1 MDHLP
6 RLRLLPHV
14 CAICYLIPFK
24 FEARETGSVLYMSN
38 CIMGL
43 WIMGTADAIASV
55 LAVTKLRVKLG
66 QNSSLKRSQSH
77 AKQQNLKLHVRL
89 SQCYV
94 KLHHGTVLGMLSL
107 LLLAGLK
114 FALQTVLQCSLA
126 PHCQSLRPDCI
137 IELSWAI
144 SSFIVYMMQSC
155 PRKWV
160 KIRPGGGGTRS
171 LMGDAR
177 MANERLREQQK

>member
-14 CAICYLIPFK
+14 CTICYLIPFK
-24 FEARETGSVLYMSN
+24 FEARGTGSVLYMSN

-43 WIMGTADAIASV
+43 WIMGTADAIASL
-55 LAVTKLRVKLG
+55 LAITKLRGKLR
-66 QNSSLKRSQSH
+66 QNSSQSH
-77 AKQQNLKLHVRL
+77 AKQQNLKLRVRL
-89 SQCYV
+89 GRCYV

-114 FALQTVLQCSLA
+114 FVLQTVLQCSLA
-126 PHCQSLRPDCI
+126 PHCQSLCPDCI
-137 IELSWAI
+137 IEVSWAI

-155 PRKWV
+155 VRNWV

-177 MANERLREQQK
+177 MANERLRGQK

>member
-1 MDHLP
+1 
-6 RLRLLPHV
+6 
-14 CAICYLIPFK
+14 
-24 FEARETGSVLYMSN
+24 
-38 CIMGL
+38 
-43 WIMGTADAIASV
+43 MGTADAIASV
-55 LAVTKLRVKLG
+55 LAITKLRGKLG

-89 SQCYV
+89 GQCYV
-94 KLHHGTVLGMLSL
+94 KLHHGTVLGMLSR

-114 FALQTVLQCSLA
+114 FVLQTVLQCSLA
-126 PHCQSLRPDCI
+126 PYCQSLRPDCI

-160 KIRPGGGGTRS
+160 KIRPGRGGTRS
-171 LMGDAR
+171 VMGDAR
-177 MANERLREQQK
+177 MANERLRGYNRRRRLKSCSFIHAF

>member
-1 MDHLP
+1 M
-6 RLRLLPHV
+6 
-14 CAICYLIPFK
+14 CYLLSYSFQVCGAWDWVGAIYVKLHHGTVDHGDGGCYRFSIGYYKIARETASKFVPQTVPVSCETSK
-24 FEARETGSVLYMSN
+24 FEVARETG
-38 CIMGL
+38 
-43 WIMGTADAIASV
+43 
-55 LAVTKLRVKLG
+55 
-66 QNSSLKRSQSH
+66 
-77 AKQQNLKLHVRL
+77 
-89 SQCYV
+89 QCYV

>member
-1 MDHLP
+1 
-6 RLRLLPHV
+6 
-14 CAICYLIPFK
+14 
-24 FEARETGSVLYMSN
+24 
-38 CIMGL
+38 MGL

-55 LAVTKLRVKLG
+55 LAITKLRVKLG

-89 SQCYV
+89 GQYYV

-114 FALQTVLQCSLA
+114 FVLQTVLQCSLA

-160 KIRPGGGGTRS
+160 KIRPGGGATRS
-171 LMGDAR
+171 IMGDAR
-177 MANERLREQQK
+177 MANERLREQK

>member
-1 MDHLP
+1 
-6 RLRLLPHV
+6 
-14 CAICYLIPFK
+14 
-24 FEARETGSVLYMSN
+24 
-38 CIMGL
+38 
-43 WIMGTADAIASV
+43 MGTADAIASV
-55 LAVTKLRVKLG
+55 LAITKLRGKLR
-66 QNSSLKRSQSH
+66 QNSSRKQSQSH

-89 SQCYV
+89 GQCYV
-94 KLHHGTVLGMLSL
+94 KLHHGTPLGMLSL

-114 FALQTVLQCSLA
+114 FVLQTVLQCSLA

-160 KIRPGGGGTRS
+160 KIRPGEGGTRS

>member
-1 MDHLP
+1 
-6 RLRLLPHV
+6 
-14 CAICYLIPFK
+14 
-24 FEARETGSVLYMSN
+24 MSN

-43 WIMGTADAIASV
+43 WIMGTAVAIASL
-55 LAVTKLRVKLG
+55 LAITKLRGKLR
-66 QNSSLKRSQSH
+66 QNSSQSQ

-89 SQCYV
+89 GQCYV

-126 PHCQSLRPDCI
+126 PHCQSLCPNCI
-137 IELSWAI
+137 IEVSWAI

-171 LMGDAR
+171 VMGDAR
-177 MANERLREQQK
+177 MANERLRGQK

>member
-1 MDHLP
+1 
-6 RLRLLPHV
+6 
-14 CAICYLIPFK
+14 
-24 FEARETGSVLYMSN
+24 
-38 CIMGL
+38 
-43 WIMGTADAIASV
+43 MGTADAIASV
-55 LAVTKLRVKLG
+55 LAITKLRVKLG

-89 SQCYV
+89 GQCYV

-160 KIRPGGGGTRS
+160 KIRPGGGEQGVLWEMREW
-171 LMGDAR
+171 R
-177 MANERLREQQK
+177 MKGYGNNKSRRRLKSCSFIHAF